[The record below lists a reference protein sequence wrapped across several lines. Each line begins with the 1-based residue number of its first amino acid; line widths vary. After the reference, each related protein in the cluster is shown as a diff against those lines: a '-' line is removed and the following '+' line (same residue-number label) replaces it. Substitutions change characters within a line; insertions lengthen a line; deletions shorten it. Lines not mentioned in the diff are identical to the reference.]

1 MHSNKKTI
9 GICTSE
15 KFQFPEIILYLNSDF
30 RITGFNDAFKRIY
43 KNPDSITNFLD
54 IIPDSLRNPTILDLR
69 KASNG
74 QAHSVL
80 RPIALFPDQVFTIS
94 YKPIYTTNDGLS
106 SVLVTISCEDD
117 NNPAFKPDSFISGS
131 SIPFIIANYVYLRQ
145 DERELRIR
153 YINTA
158 AEKLLE
164 TPGVNLADLPIEDLF
179 PELSGH
185 QELNCSKNKETKSII
200 LSSANKFSH
209 ERPVELTF
217 NYSGNDVL
225 IKITPQ
231 DHISLADRNLRYN
244 VSLLENILE
253 CSPNGLLVLKPVRNE
268 MLVIRDFICKIVNK
282 EAARIIGKAA
292 FELIDKSIL
301 DEIHFSQRNSV
312 FSHFVSVVQSGV
324 KQEFEKYCFNGW
336 SNISAVP
343 FDDGIVVNLT
353 DISSEKLVYEQLMK
367 NHELLLQSQ
376 AAAKV
381 GSCEWDIKGNKI
393 FWTPQQYD
401 FWEYPFGTEITKE
414 MILNKIHEEDREPF
428 KRMIKDAFQDKR
440 NLEGEFRIVKAD
452 ASVVYMWIGVSIT
465 YSTNGEPIR
474 LIGTA
479 MDITDRI
486 NAERERRY
494 SKQLKEAQQKL
505 EESFEQLKR
514 NTQEFKFVT
523 NFMPQMV
530 WSNHPNGQHD
540 FFNNRWYEYTGLSEK
555 ESVQTGII
563 SAIHPEDQEYFRQ
576 NWENSLQTAEIFDA
590 EYRLY
595 KHDHS
600 FRWFLLRAM
609 PLKDKEGIIIKW
621 FGTCTDIHEQ
631 KLIREQFESAQEELK
646 QKNQELRR
654 RNTDLDNFVYTASHD
669 LKAPINNIE
678 GLVNGLIEECSEP
691 SQHILLNLINQS
703 VTRFKNTIG
712 DLTEITRV
720 TGKPEAPEIIEL
732 SPIAAEILESLED
745 YIKQTG
751 AVITLNFEINSLIF
765 SRKNIR
771 SVLFNL
777 ISNAIKYRSSER
789 TPLIKISSFMDSNQ
803 LVIEVTD
810 NGLGMEER
818 DIPKMFGM
826 FKRLHNHV
834 EGTGVGMYIVKRVI
848 ENAGGSIKVFSQIN
862 KGTTFKIYFP
872 EQAIR

>member
-1 MHSNKKTI
+1 MHNNRKAF

-15 KFQFPEIILYLNSDF
+15 KFQFSDIILYLDSDF
-30 RITGFNDAFKRIY
+30 RITGFNDAFKSIY
-43 KNPDSITNFLD
+43 KNPHSISTFLE
-54 IIPDSLRNPTILDLR
+54 IIPDSLRNATILDLR
-69 KASNG
+69 KAFNG
-74 QAHSVL
+74 QSHSVS
-80 RPIALFPDQVFTIS
+80 RPIVLFPDQFFTIT
-94 YKPIYTTNDGLS
+94 YKPIYNSADKLNS
-106 SVLVTISCEDD
+106 ILVTISYEDEYCSS
-117 NNPAFKPDSFISGS
+117 FKPDDFISAS
-131 SIPFIIANYVYLRQ
+131 SIPFIIANYVYLHQ
-145 DERELRIR
+145 NERELRIR
-153 YINTA
+153 YINIA

-164 TPGVNLADLPIEDLF
+164 TPGAGLVDQPIEDLF
-179 PELSGH
+179 PELSKH
-185 QELNCSKNKETKSII
+185 KSLYCSKNKETKSVI
-200 LSSANKFSH
+200 LSSANRSY
-209 ERPVELTF
+209 ERPIELTF

-253 CSPNGLLVLKPVRNE
+253 CSPNGLLVLKPVKND
-268 MLVIRDFICKIVNK
+268 MQVIRDFICKIVNK
-282 EAARIIGKAA
+282 EAARIIGKPAY
-292 FELIDKSIL
+292 ELIDKSIL

-312 FSHFVSVVQSGV
+312 FRHFVSVVQSGV

-381 GSCEWDIKGNKI
+381 GSCEWDIRGDKI

-414 MILNKIHEEDREPF
+414 MILKKIHEEDREPF
-428 KRMIKDAFQDKR
+428 IKMIKEAFQEKR

-452 ASVVYMWIGVSIT
+452 TSIVYMWIGVSIT
-465 YSTNGEPIR
+465 YSGNGEPIR

-530 WSNHPNGQHD
+530 WSNLPDGRHD

-555 ESVQTGII
+555 ESVQSGII
-563 SAIHPEDQEYFRQ
+563 SAIHPEDREYFQQ
-576 NWENSLQTAEIFDA
+576 NWKNSLRTAEMFDA

-609 PLKDKEGIIIKW
+609 PLKDKEGTIIKW

-720 TGKPEAPEIIEL
+720 TGKPEAPEVIEL
-732 SPIAAEILESLED
+732 SPIASEILESLED

-789 TPLIKISSFMDSNQ
+789 TPLIKISSFMDNDQ

-848 ENAGGSIKVFSQIN
+848 ENAGGAIKVFSQIN

-872 EQAIR
+872 EQALR

>member
-1 MHSNKKTI
+1 MQSNKKPI
-9 GICTSE
+9 GIFTRE
-15 KFQFPEIILYLNSDF
+15 KFPLSEIVLYLDTNF
-30 RITGFNDAFKRIY
+30 KITGFNDAFKAILD
-43 KNPDSITNFLD
+43 PESIVNFLE
-54 IIPDSLRNPTILDLR
+54 IIPEALRNPTIFDLR
-69 KASNG
+69 KAFNG
-74 QAHSVL
+74 QSHSVI
-80 RPIALFPDQVFTIS
+80 RPITLFPDYPVIIS
-94 YKPIYTTNDGLS
+94 YKPLYESNEQS
-106 SVLVTISCEDD
+106 NAVLVTISPENGDYSSY
-117 NNPAFKPDSFISGS
+117 KPYDFISDS
-131 SIPFIIANYVYLRQ
+131 SIPFIIANYPGDHQHDRK
-145 DERELRIR
+145 LRIR
-153 YINTA
+153 YINSA
-158 AEKLLE
+158 AEKLLAISGARLIDE
-164 TPGVNLADLPIEDLF
+164 PIDELF
-179 PELSGH
+179 PELARCKSLSVKN
-185 QELNCSKNKETKSII
+185 EESKNIVVSSGKH
-200 LSSANKFSH
+200 LSSNG
-209 ERPVELTF
+209 PIELSF
-217 NYSGNDVL
+217 NFSGNDAL
-225 IKITPQ
+225 IKLTPRK
-231 DHISLADRNLRYN
+231 HLSLADKSLHYN
-244 VSLLENILE
+244 ISLLENILE
-253 CSPNGLLVLKPVRNE
+253 CSPNGLLVLKPVIDAQD
-268 MLVIRDFICKIVNK
+268 VIRDFTCKIVNK
-282 EAARIIGKAA
+282 EAARIIGKPAY
-292 FELIDKSIL
+292 ELIGKSIL
-301 DEIHFSQRNSV
+301 DEIPLSQRNSV
-312 FSHFVSVVQSGV
+312 FRHFVSVVQSGI

-353 DISSEKLVYEQLMK
+353 DISSEKMVYEQLRK

-381 GSCEWDIKGNKI
+381 GSCEWDIKANKI

-401 FWEYPFGTEITKE
+401 FWEYEFGTEITQE
-414 MILNKIHEEDREPF
+414 MILDKIHEEDRQGF
-428 KRMIKDAFQDKR
+428 IKMIKEAFREKK
-440 NLEGEFRIVKAD
+440 NLEGEYRIVKND
-452 ASVVYMWIGVSIT
+452 TSVAYMWIGVSIT
-465 YSTNGEPIR
+465 YSDQDEPIR

-479 MDITDRI
+479 MDITDQI

-494 SKQLKEAQQKL
+494 SKQLKDAQKQL

-530 WSNHPNGQHD
+530 WSNLPDGHHD

-555 ESVQTGII
+555 ESMQKGVI
-563 SAIHPEDQEYFRQ
+563 SAIHPEDRENFRS
-576 NWENSLQTAEIFDA
+576 NWERSIGSSEIFDA

-609 PLKDKEGIIIKW
+609 PLKDKEGTIIKW

-720 TGKPEAPEIIEL
+720 TGKPEAPEVIEL
-732 SPIAAEILESLED
+732 SPIASEILESLED

-777 ISNAIKYRSSER
+777 ISNAIKYRSAER
-789 TPLIKISSFMDSNQ
+789 TPLIRILSFMENEQ
-803 LVIEVTD
+803 LVIEVGD
-810 NGLGMEER
+810 NGLGMDEH

-848 ENAGGSIKVFSQIN
+848 ENAGGSITVTSKIN
-862 KGTTFKIYFP
+862 EGTTFKIYFP
-872 EQAIR
+872 KQAIR